1 MKISIK
7 SKKRILIYIIFCL
20 IFSLSNEII
29 DFTKN
34 KKILKYEI
42 KLNARDFEKYAFKIK
57 EDPFKLIIKNLQ
69 NFNFF
74 GPYYYNYNDTE
85 NIYFFDQVFYF
96 FHPHSHSEENVQALL
111 RNYIKSNMKYNF
123 EEFLDKRNFGNN
135 QKNIMLKDFNKNLK
149 LSFSIEKKSGIM
161 TNEIV
166 IKTFESRVF
175 EEFFLSFIKDIE
187 EHMSI
192 SWHINANKIVFENL
206 KFKFMRHLSYNL
218 NLLADKNILLNLN
231 MDDTYKNLN
240 NLNFFESNEL
250 IKICE
255 FLDNNHYEIKSPKKF
270 LKELE
275 EIKKIQNHELF
286 KLHEHNFI
294 KFIKISENKFI
305 DFYNVWSLLIIS
317 IFLIL
322 TAEILYRKII
332 K

>member
-1 MKISIK
+1 
-7 SKKRILIYIIFCL
+7 
-20 IFSLSNEII
+20 
-29 DFTKN
+29 
-34 KKILKYEI
+34 
-42 KLNARDFEKYAFKIK
+42 
-57 EDPFKLIIKNLQ
+57 
-69 NFNFF
+69 
-74 GPYYYNYNDTE
+74 
-85 NIYFFDQVFYF
+85 
-96 FHPHSHSEENVQALL
+96 
-111 RNYIKSNMKYNF
+111 
-123 EEFLDKRNFGNN
+123 
-135 QKNIMLKDFNKNLK
+135 
-149 LSFSIEKKSGIM
+149 
-161 TNEIV
+161 
-166 IKTFESRVF
+166 
-175 EEFFLSFIKDIE
+175 
-187 EHMSI
+187 MSI

-275 EIKKIQNHELF
+275 EIKKIQNQELF
-286 KLHEHNFI
+286 KPHEHNFI
-294 KFIKISENKFI
+294 KLIKISENKFI

-322 TAEILYRKII
+322 AVEILYRKII

>member
-7 SKKRILIYIIFCL
+7 SKKRILVYIIFCL

-34 KKILKYEI
+34 KKILNYEI
-42 KLNARDFEKYAFKIK
+42 KLNTRDVEKYAFKMK
-57 EDPFKLIIKNLQ
+57 VDPFKSIKKNLQ

-74 GPYYYNYNDTE
+74 GPYYYNYYGTE
-85 NIYFFDQVFYF
+85 NILFFDQVFIF
-96 FHPHSHSEENVQALL
+96 FHPHDHSEENIQALL

-135 QKNIMLKDFNKNLK
+135 QKNIMLNDFNKNLK
-149 LSFSIEKKSGIM
+149 LNFLIEKKSGIM

-187 EHMSI
+187 EHISI
-192 SWHINANKIVFENL
+192 SWHISANKIVFKNL
-206 KFKFMRHLSYNL
+206 KMKFMNHLSYNL
-218 NLLADKNILLNLN
+218 NQLADKNILLNLN
-231 MDDTYKNLN
+231 MDDTYKNLY

-275 EIKKIQNHELF
+275 EIKKIQNQELF
-286 KLHEHNFI
+286 KPHELNFI